1 MQHEDLK
8 DKIQEQSLFPVTD
21 EFSNF
26 RNVLNLKN
34 ESAEVARA
42 EAQSAKYIV
51 KVCFLLMR
59 EGYLYIDQ
67 SYDVDICVY
76 FIYRCIYEY

>member
-1 MQHEDLK
+1 MFLSWNHIQEGPMQHEDLK

-42 EAQSAKYIV
+42 EA
-51 KVCFLLMR
+51 
-59 EGYLYIDQ
+59 
-67 SYDVDICVY
+67 
-76 FIYRCIYEY
+76 